1 MTTIKE
7 KINEHRAKFILSL
20 SPKEFIT
27 LVWSDEKDN
36 NNGEEFM
43 DKATYLKNVKWYLS
57 KQLANDCELLINYD
71 YSKEMRT
78 DGRLFAQ
85 EFSLQGMK
93 KNLRSFLTSNDD
105 GERYY
110 YDYDMVNAHPSILAC
125 MLFDSGIVDDDDDFK
140 NQYPSLFAYTRSSV
154 ERKKFLEKAEC
165 SKKDILTMMNSP
177 NPTDIFTELAQ
188 DINSEFKR
196 IQKIFYNST
205 PDLFSKFEVFKGE
218 TKKNKCGRFLNKL
231 LCITENSILNK
242 VMRHYQENYKF
253 QDTISTIMFDGL
265 YISASLDDQ
274 LETLN
279 QLTDECGIEWD
290 IKPPC
295 DDIQNTDIYKNR
307 NADIISSYESRAYSS
322 VKMRFEKNHF
332 MIEYPVMFVKE
343 TTIDEKPVV
352 HTYNQTDFKS
362 ATKRIKF
369 YNKKTDCDVPI
380 FDKWLG
386 DPELRHYK
394 RLDFIPTLHVNK
406 EIYNTFQGFHYSN
419 YKEVNFNYTDE
430 LINIFKKTISTLV
443 DHNDECIDYCFK
455 YFAHLFQK
463 PDKRP
468 NVAMV
473 FKSEQGYGKDTILD
487 CISKLFGNEYLYRTA
502 KPDDI
507 FGTFN
512 AALKN
517 KLVLQLNELEG
528 KDGFANKD
536 KLKSLITENITNINE
551 KNMKQYDQSNY
562 VRVIICTNRLN
573 SVEIPSGDRRFVVFE
588 ADRRKPSREHFT
600 KFHDLLNNDDDAL
613 YSLYQYLMEY
623 DIGTQPL
630 DACRPITTAYK
641 NMREN
646 NTHPFHVWLKD
657 ALETY
662 KDDEEQGGMEHR
674 THKKTGQVLIQSS
687 VLFNKYQEHMIE
699 SNQEMYNF
707 NQKKNMKDMLS
718 SLKVLNKSAKLNGSV
733 VKAYWF
739 DIPQT
744 LDYLNDIVK
753 EDEMEEFDDDD
764 FE

>member
-1 MTTIKE
+1 MNTIKE

-36 NNGEEFM
+36 NNGEDFM

-57 KQLANDCELLINYD
+57 KQLANECELLINYN
-71 YSKEMRT
+71 YSKEMRK

-125 MLFDSGIVDDDDDFK
+125 MLLDSGVVDDDDDFK
-140 NQYPSLFAYTRSSV
+140 NQYPCLFAYTRSSV
-154 ERKKFLEKAEC
+154 ERKKFLEMAEC

-177 NPTDIFTELAQ
+177 NPKEIFTELAQ

-218 TKKNKCGRFLNKL
+218 TKKNKCGKFLNKL

-307 NADIISSYESRAYSS
+307 NADIVSSYESRAYSS

-332 MIEYPVMFVKE
+332 MIEHPVMFANE
-343 TTIDEKPVV
+343 TTVRGVSTVNI
-352 HTYNQTDFKS
+352 YNQSDFKVL
-362 ATKRIKF
+362 TKRIKF
-369 YNKKTDCDVPI
+369 YNKKTDSDVGI
-380 FDKWLG
+380 FETWSG
-386 DPELRHYK
+386 DPECRHYK
-394 RLDFIPTLHVNK
+394 QLDFIPTLNTNK
-406 EIYNTFQGFHYSN
+406 EIYNTFQGFHYAD
-419 YKEVNFNYTDE
+419 KKPFTYTTD
-430 LINIFKKTISTLV
+430 LIDLFRSTISTLV
-443 DHNDECIDYCFK
+443 DHKEECIDYCFK

-463 PDKRP
+463 PDERP
-468 NVAMV
+468 NVAIV
-473 FKSEQGYGKDTILD
+473 WKSGQGYGKDTILD
-487 CISKLFGNEYLYRTA
+487 CIAKIMGNDYLYRTP

-517 KLVLQLNELEG
+517 KLLVQLNELEG

-573 SVEIPSGDRRFVVFE
+573 SVEIPSDDRRFVVFE
-588 ADRRKPSREHFT
+588 ADRRKPSSAHFT
-600 KFHDLLNNDDDAL
+600 KMHGLLSNDDAV
-613 YSLYQYLMEY
+613 YSLYKYLMDY
-623 DIGTQPL
+623 DIGDVEL
-630 DACRPITTAYK
+630 KWCRPITTAYK

-646 NTHPFHVWLKD
+646 NTHPFHIWLKD
-657 ALETY
+657 TLDTY
-662 KDDEEQGGMEHR
+662 KMHEDEGGIPHK
-674 THKKTGQVLIQSS
+674 THKKTGQVLITPDA
-687 VLFNKYQEHMIE
+687 LYDRYCEHMVNT
-699 SNQEMYNF
+699 NQEMYNF
-707 NQKKNMKDMLS
+707 NKKKMMKDLLTA
-718 SLKVLNKSAKLNGSV
+718 LKVNHRKTKLNGSCIF
-733 VKAYWF
+733 AYWF

-744 LDYLNDIVK
+744 IEFLNDIVK
-753 EDEMEEFDDDD
+753 EDELEEYDDDD